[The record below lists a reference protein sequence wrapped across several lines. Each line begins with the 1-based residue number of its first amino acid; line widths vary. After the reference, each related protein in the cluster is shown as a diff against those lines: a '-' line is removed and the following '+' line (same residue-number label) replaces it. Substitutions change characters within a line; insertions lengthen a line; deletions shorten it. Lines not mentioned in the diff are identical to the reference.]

1 MLFLR
6 RNFIVVI
13 LRRKYVDLVFPRKVL
28 VNKTYIYDDFFSS
41 LHFVANFV
49 FYCSDF
55 HKILM
60 KMNSH
65 EKNAEKEKLANNN
78 QAPRR
83 LELARL
89 IYTS

>member
-1 MLFLR
+1 
-6 RNFIVVI
+6 
-13 LRRKYVDLVFPRKVL
+13 
-28 VNKTYIYDDFFSS
+28 
-41 LHFVANFV
+41 
-49 FYCSDF
+49 
-55 HKILM
+55 
-60 KMNSH
+60 MNSH